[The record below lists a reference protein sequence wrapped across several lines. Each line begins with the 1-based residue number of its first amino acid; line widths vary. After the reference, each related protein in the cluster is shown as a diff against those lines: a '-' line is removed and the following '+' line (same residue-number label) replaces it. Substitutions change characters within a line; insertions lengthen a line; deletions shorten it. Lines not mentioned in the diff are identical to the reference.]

1 MKKTILLSLMAS
13 SLLAED
19 DGVFMSVGYQIGE
32 AAQMVKNTGEI
43 QKVSNAYENLNNLL
57 TRYNELKQTASST
70 NSSTAQAV
78 DNLKESASRLKTTPN
93 TANQAVSSALSSA
106 VAMWQVIASNLA
118 NNSLPTDKYNEINT
132 ISQSLQN
139 TLENKNTANNN
150 ITIEND
156 YEQLLTQASTIIS
169 TLQSQCPGIDGGNGK
184 PWGINAS
191 GNACNIFGSTFSA
204 INSMIN
210 SAKKA
215 AEQAR
220 RTAPE
225 GPNQQSAF
233 NSMINSAKKA
243 AEQARRTAPEGPNQ
257 QSAFTDADFTK
268 NLNQVSSVINDT
280 ISYLKGD
287 NLATIYNTLQKTPD
301 SKGFHSLVSRSSY
314 SYSLNETK
322 YSEFQ
327 TTTKEFGHNPFRSV
341 GLINSQSNNGAM
353 NGVGVQL
360 GYKQFFGKNKFFGIR
375 YYAFFDYNHAYIKS
389 NFFNSASNVFTYGAG
404 SDLLLNFIN
413 GGSDKNRKVSFG
425 IFGGIAL
432 AGTTWLNNQSANL
445 KITNSAY
452 SAKINNT
459 NFQFLFNTGL
469 RLQGIHHGVELGV
482 KIPTI
487 NTNYYSFMGAKLAF
501 RRLYSVYFNY
511 VLAY

>member
-1 MKKTILLSLMAS
+1 MKKTILLPLMAS
-13 SLLAED
+13 SLFAEN

-32 AAQMVKNTGEI
+32 AVQQVKNTGEI

-57 TRYNELKQTASST
+57 TRYNELKQTASNT
-70 NSSTAQAV
+70 NSSTAQAIN
-78 DNLKESASRLKTTPN
+78 NLKESASRLKTTPN

-106 VAMWQVIASNLA
+106 VGMWQVIASNLA
-118 NNSLPTDKYNEINT
+118 NNSLSTSEYDKINT
-132 ISQSLQN
+132 ISQLLQN
-139 TLENKNTANNN
+139 TLNKNNEL
-150 ITIEND
+150 TIEND
-156 YEQLLTQASTIIS
+156 YDQLLTQASTIIN

-191 GNACNIFGSTFSA
+191 GNACTIFGNTFSA
-204 INSMIN
+204 ITSMID
-210 SAKKA
+210 SAKEA
-215 AEQAR
+215 AKQAR
-220 RTAPE
+220 RDNPE
-225 GPNQQSAF
+225 GPNQ
-233 NSMINSAKKA
+233 
-243 AEQARRTAPEGPNQ
+243 P
-257 QSAFTDADFTK
+257 SAFTNADFTK

-314 SYSLNETK
+314 SYSINETQ
-322 YSEFQ
+322 YSQFQ

-341 GLINSQSNNGAM
+341 GLINSQINNGAM

-375 YYAFFDYNHAYIKS
+375 YYGFFDYNYAYIKS

-469 RLQGIHHGVELGV
+469 RLQGIHHGIELGV

-487 NTNYYSFMGAKLAF
+487 NTNYYSFMGAKLAY

>member
-1 MKKTILLSLMAS
+1 MVSSIMAS

-57 TRYNELKQTASST
+57 TRYNELKQTASNT
-70 NSSTAQAV
+70 DSSTAQAI
-78 DNLKESASRLKTTPN
+78 DNLKESANRLKTTPN

-118 NNSLPTDKYNEINT
+118 NGTLSASEYEKLKAT
-132 ISQSLQN
+132 SQLLQN
-139 TLENKNTANNN
+139 TLENKNNEL
-150 ITIEND
+150 TIGND
-156 YEQLLTQASTIIS
+156 YEHLLGQASTIIS

-191 GNACNIFGSTFSA
+191 GNACAIFGNTFNA
-204 INSMIN
+204 ITSMID
-210 SAKKA
+210 SAKEA
-215 AEQAR
+215 AAQSR
-220 RTAPE
+220 RTDPE
-225 GPNQQSAF
+225 NPNKQNTFTNTDF
-233 NSMINSAKKA
+233 N
-243 AEQARRTAPEGPNQ
+243 
-257 QSAFTDADFTK
+257 K
-268 NLNQVSSVINDT
+268 NLNQVSSVINNT
-280 ISYLKGD
+280 ISYLKGE
-287 NLATIYNTLQKTPD
+287 NLETIYNTLQKTPG

-314 SYSLNETK
+314 SYSLNETQ
-322 YSEFQ
+322 YSKFQ

-413 GGSDKNRKVSFG
+413 GGSDKNRKISFG

-432 AGTTWLNNQSANL
+432 AGTTWLNSQFVNL
-445 KITNSAY
+445 KTTTSIYN
-452 SAKINNT
+452 AKINNT

>member
-1 MKKTILLSLMAS
+1 MKKTILLSLMVS
-13 SLLAED
+13 PLLAEN

-32 AAQMVKNTGEI
+32 AVQQVKNTGEI

-70 NSSTAQAV
+70 DSSTAQAI

-93 TANQAVSSALSSA
+93 SAKEAVSSALSSA
-106 VAMWQVIASNLA
+106 VGMWQVIASNLA
-118 NNSLPTDKYNEINT
+118 NNSLSSSEYEKLKAT
-132 ISQSLQN
+132 SQLLQN
-139 TLENKNTANNN
+139 TLENKNNDL
-150 ITIEND
+150 TIEND
-156 YEQLLTQASTIIS
+156 YEQLLTQAKTIIN
-169 TLQSQCPGIDGGNGK
+169 TLQSQCPSVDGGNGK

-191 GNACNIFGSTFSA
+191 GNACNIFGNTFNA
-204 INSMIN
+204 INSMID

-215 AEQAR
+215 AAQFR
-220 RTAPE
+220 RTDPSQ
-225 GPNQQSAF
+225 GTNQP
-233 NSMINSAKKA
+233 
-243 AEQARRTAPEGPNQ
+243 R
-257 QSAFTDADFTK
+257 AFTDADFNK

-287 NLATIYNTLQKTPD
+287 NLATIYNAIQKTPG
-301 SKGFHSLVSRSSY
+301 SKGLHSLVSRSSY
-314 SYSLNETK
+314 SYSLNETQ
-322 YSEFQ
+322 YSQFQ

-341 GLINSQSNNGAM
+341 GLINSQINNGAM

-413 GGSDKNRKVSFG
+413 GGSDKNRKISFG

-432 AGTTWLNNQSANL
+432 AGTTWLNSQLVNL
-445 KITNSAY
+445 KTTTSIYN
-452 SAKINNT
+452 AKINNT

-487 NTNYYSFMGAKLAF
+487 NTNYYSFMGAKLAY

>member
-1 MKKTILLSLMAS
+1 MKKTILLSLMVS
-13 SLLAED
+13 SLLAEN

-32 AAQMVKNTGEI
+32 AVQQVKNTGEI

-57 TRYNELKQTASST
+57 TRYNELKQTASNT
-70 NSSTAQAV
+70 NSSTTQAIN
-78 DNLKESASRLKTTPN
+78 NLKESASRLKTTPN
-93 TANQAVSSALSSA
+93 SANQAVSQALSSA
-106 VAMWQVIASNLA
+106 VGMWQVVASNLA
-118 NNSLPTDKYNEINT
+118 NNSLSTSEYNKINA
-132 ISQSLQN
+132 ISQLLQN
-139 TLENKNTANNN
+139 TLENKNNDLK
-150 ITIEND
+150 IEND
-156 YEQLLTQASTIIS
+156 YDQLLTQASTIIT

-191 GNACNIFGSTFSA
+191 GNACTIFGNTFSA
-204 INSMIN
+204 ITSMID

-215 AEQAR
+215 AKQAR
-220 RTAPE
+220 RTSPE
-225 GPNQQSAF
+225 SQNQ
-233 NSMINSAKKA
+233 
-243 AEQARRTAPEGPNQ
+243 P
-257 QSAFTDADFTK
+257 SAFTNADFNK

-314 SYSLNETK
+314 SYSLNETQ
-322 YSEFQ
+322 YSQFQ

-375 YYAFFDYNHAYIKS
+375 YYGFFDYNHAYIKS

-487 NTNYYSFMGAKLAF
+487 NTNYYSFMGAKLAY
-501 RRLYSVYFNY
+501 RRLYSLYLNY

>member
-1 MKKTILLSLMAS
+1 MKKTILLSLMVS
-13 SLLAED
+13 SLLAEN

-32 AAQMVKNTGEI
+32 AVQQVKNTGEI

-57 TRYNELKQTASST
+57 TRYNELKQTASNT
-70 NSSTAQAV
+70 DSSTTQAI

-93 TANQAVSSALSSA
+93 TANQAVSQALSSA
-106 VAMWQVIASNLA
+106 VGMWQVIASNLA
-118 NNSLPTDKYNEINT
+118 NNSLSTSEYNKINA
-132 ISQSLQN
+132 ISQLLQN
-139 TLENKNTANNN
+139 TLENKNNNL
-150 ITIEND
+150 TIAND
-156 YEQLLTQASTIIS
+156 YDQLLGQASTIIT

-191 GNACNIFGSTFSA
+191 GNACAIFGNTFNA
-204 INSMIN
+204 ITSMID

-215 AEQAR
+215 AAEAR
-220 RTAPE
+220 RISPDNQNTPTA
-225 GPNQQSAF
+225 
-233 NSMINSAKKA
+233 IN
-243 AEQARRTAPEGPNQ
+243 
-257 QSAFTDADFTK
+257 ADFNK

-314 SYSLNETK
+314 SYSLNETQ
-322 YSEFQ
+322 YSQFQ

-341 GLINSQSNNGAM
+341 GLINSQINNGAM

-445 KITNSAY
+445 KITNSTY

-469 RLQGIHHGVELGV
+469 RLQGIHHGIELGV

-487 NTNYYSFMGAKLAF
+487 NTNYYSFMGAKLAY

>member
-13 SLLAED
+13 SLFAEN

-32 AAQMVKNTGEI
+32 AVQQVKNTGEI

-57 TRYNELKQTASST
+57 TRYNELKQTASNT
-70 NSSTAQAV
+70 NSSTAQAI

-93 TANQAVSSALSSA
+93 SANQAVSSALSSA
-106 VAMWQVIASNLA
+106 VGMWQVIASNLA
-118 NNSLPTDKYNEINT
+118 NNSLPTSEYNQINA
-132 ISQSLQN
+132 ISQLLQN
-139 TLENKNTANNN
+139 TLNKNNDL
-150 ITIEND
+150 TIGND
-156 YEQLLTQASTIIS
+156 YEHLLTQASTIIT

-191 GNACNIFGSTFSA
+191 GNACTIFGSTFNA
-204 INSMIN
+204 INSMID

-215 AEQAR
+215 AEQFR
-220 RTAPE
+220 RTDPSQ
-225 GPNQQSAF
+225 PQ
-233 NSMINSAKKA
+233 
-243 AEQARRTAPEGPNQ
+243 NQ
-257 QSAFTDADFTK
+257 QSAFTNADFNK

-314 SYSLNETK
+314 SYSLNETQ
-322 YSEFQ
+322 YSQFQ

-413 GGSDKNRKVSFG
+413 GGSDKNRKISFG

-432 AGTTWLNNQSANL
+432 AGTTWLNSQSANL

-487 NTNYYSFMGAKLAF
+487 NTNYYSFMGAKLAY

>member
-13 SLLAED
+13 SLLAEN
-19 DGVFMSVGYQIGE
+19 DGVFISVGYQIGE
-32 AAQMVKNTGEI
+32 AVQQVKNTGEI

-57 TRYNELKQTASST
+57 TRYNELKQTASNT
-70 NSSTAQAV
+70 DSSTTQAI

-93 TANQAVSSALSSA
+93 SANQAVSSALSSA
-106 VAMWQVIASNLA
+106 VGMWQVIASNLA
-118 NNSLPTDKYNEINT
+118 SGTLPTDKYNEINA
-132 ISQSLQN
+132 ISQLLQN
-139 TLENKNTANNN
+139 TLENKNNNL
-150 ITIEND
+150 TIGND
-156 YEQLLTQASTIIS
+156 YEHLLTQASTIIS

-191 GNACNIFGSTFSA
+191 GNACNIFGNTFNA
-204 INSMIN
+204 INSMID

-215 AEQAR
+215 AEQFR
-220 RTAPE
+220 RTDPSQ
-225 GPNQQSAF
+225 PQNQQS
-233 NSMINSAKKA
+233 
-243 AEQARRTAPEGPNQ
+243 T
-257 QSAFTDADFTK
+257 FTNADFNK

-287 NLATIYNTLQKTPD
+287 NLETIYNTLQKTPG

-314 SYSLNETK
+314 SYSLNETQ
-322 YSEFQ
+322 YSQFQ

-341 GLINSQSNNGAM
+341 GLINSQINNGAM

-432 AGTTWLNNQSANL
+432 AGTTWLNSQLVNL
-445 KITNSAY
+445 KTTNSIY
-452 SAKINNT
+452 NAKINNT

>member
-1 MKKTILLSLMAS
+1 MKKTILLSLMVS
-13 SLLAED
+13 SLLAEN

-32 AAQMVKNTGEI
+32 AVQQVKNTGEI

-57 TRYNELKQTASST
+57 TRYNELKQTASNT
-70 NSSTAQAV
+70 DSSTAQAIN
-78 DNLKESASRLKTTPN
+78 NLKESASRLKTTPN
-93 TANQAVSSALSSA
+93 SANQAVSSALSSA
-106 VAMWQVIASNLA
+106 VGMWQVIASNLA
-118 NNSLPTDKYNEINT
+118 SGTLPTSEYNQINA
-132 ISQSLQN
+132 ISQLLQN
-139 TLENKNTANNN
+139 TLEKNNDL
-150 ITIEND
+150 TIAND
-156 YEQLLTQASTIIS
+156 YDQLLTQASTIIN

-191 GNACNIFGSTFSA
+191 GNACAIFGNTFNA
-204 INSMIN
+204 INSMID

-220 RTAPE
+220 RTSPE
-225 GPNQQSAF
+225 SPNQQ
-233 NSMINSAKKA
+233 N
-243 AEQARRTAPEGPNQ
+243 
-257 QSAFTDADFTK
+257 AFTNADFNK

-287 NLATIYNTLQKTPD
+287 NLETIYNTLQKTPD

-314 SYSLNETK
+314 SYSLNETQ
-322 YSEFQ
+322 YSQFQ

-375 YYAFFDYNHAYIKS
+375 YYGFFDYNYAYIKS

-432 AGTTWLNNQSANL
+432 AGTTWLNSQLVNL
-445 KITNSAY
+445 KTTTSIYN
-452 SAKINNT
+452 AKINNT

-487 NTNYYSFMGAKLAF
+487 NTNYYSFMGAKLAY

>member
-1 MKKTILLSLMAS
+1 MKKTILLSLMVS

-57 TRYNELKQTASST
+57 TRYNELKQTASNT
-70 NSSTAQAV
+70 DSSTTQAI

-106 VAMWQVIASNLA
+106 VGMWQVIASNLA
-118 NNSLPTDKYNEINT
+118 NGTLPTNKYNEINA
-132 ISQSLQN
+132 ISQLLQN
-139 TLENKNTANNN
+139 TLENKNNEL
-150 ITIEND
+150 TINND
-156 YEQLLTQASTIIS
+156 YDQLLTQAGTIIS

-191 GNACNIFGSTFSA
+191 GNACNIFGNTFSA
-204 INSMIN
+204 ITSMID
-210 SAKKA
+210 SAKTA
-215 AEQAR
+215 AAQSR
-220 RTAPE
+220 RTD
-225 GPNQQSAF
+225 PNQQNAF
-233 NSMINSAKKA
+233 NDTNF
-243 AEQARRTAPEGPNQ
+243 N
-257 QSAFTDADFTK
+257 K

-287 NLATIYNTLQKTPD
+287 NLETIYNTIQKTPD
-301 SKGFHSLVSRSSY
+301 SKGFQSLVSRSSY
-314 SYSLNETK
+314 SYSLNETQ
-322 YSEFQ
+322 YSQFQ

-413 GGSDKNRKVSFG
+413 GGSNQNRKVSFG
-425 IFGGIAL
+425 LFGGIAL
-432 AGTTWLNNQSANL
+432 AGTTWLNSQFVNL
-445 KITNSAY
+445 KTTTSAY
-452 SAKINNT
+452 NAKINNT

-487 NTNYYSFMGAKLAF
+487 NTNYYSFMGAKLAY

>member
-1 MKKTILLSLMAS
+1 MKKTILLSLMVS

-57 TRYNELKQTASST
+57 TRYNELKQTASNT
-70 NSSTAQAV
+70 NSSTAQAI
-78 DNLKESASRLKTTPN
+78 DNLKESANRLKTTPN
-93 TANQAVSSALSSA
+93 SANQAVSSALSSA

-118 NNSLPTDKYNEINT
+118 NNSLPASEYEKLKAT
-132 ISQSLQN
+132 SQLLQN
-139 TLENKNTANNN
+139 TLENKNNEL
-150 ITIEND
+150 TIGND
-156 YEQLLTQASTIIS
+156 YDQLLTQASTIIN
-169 TLQSQCPGIDGGNGK
+169 TLQSQCPKIDGGNGK

-191 GNACNIFGSTFSA
+191 GNACNIFGNTFSA
-204 INSMIN
+204 ITSMIN
-210 SAKKA
+210 SAKKT
-215 AEQAR
+215 AEQSR
-220 RTAPE
+220 RTDPE
-225 GPNQQSAF
+225 KPNQ
-233 NSMINSAKKA
+233 
-243 AEQARRTAPEGPNQ
+243 PNT
-257 QSAFTDADFTK
+257 FTNADFNK
-268 NLNQVSSVINDT
+268 NLNQVSSVIEKT
-280 ISYLKGD
+280 ISYLKGE
-287 NLATIYNTLQKTPD
+287 NLETIYNTLQKTPG
-301 SKGFHSLVSRSSY
+301 SKGFQSLVSRSSY
-314 SYSLNETK
+314 SYSLNETQ
-322 YSEFQ
+322 YSQFQ

-413 GGSDKNRKVSFG
+413 GGSNQNRKVSFG

-432 AGTTWLNNQSANL
+432 AGTTWLNSQFMNL
-445 KITNSAY
+445 KTTTSIYN
-452 SAKINNT
+452 AKINNT

>member
-13 SLLAED
+13 SLLAEN

-32 AAQMVKNTGEI
+32 AVQQVKNTGEI

-57 TRYNELKQTASST
+57 TRYNELKQTASNT
-70 NSSTAQAV
+70 DSSTTQAIN
-78 DNLKESASRLKTTPN
+78 NLKESASRLKTTPN
-93 TANQAVSSALSSA
+93 SANQAVSSALSSA
-106 VAMWQVIASNLA
+106 VGMWQVIASNLA
-118 NNSLPTDKYNEINT
+118 NGTLPTDKYNQINA
-132 ISQSLQN
+132 ISQLLQN
-139 TLENKNTANNN
+139 TLENKNNNLK
-150 ITIEND
+150 IEND
-156 YEQLLTQASTIIS
+156 YDQLLTQARTIIT
-169 TLQSQCPGIDGGNGK
+169 TLQSQCLGIDGGNGK

-204 INSMIN
+204 INSMID

-215 AEQAR
+215 AAEAR
-220 RTAPE
+220 RTTPE
-225 GPNQQSAF
+225 GPNQ
-233 NSMINSAKKA
+233 
-243 AEQARRTAPEGPNQ
+243 P
-257 QSAFTDADFTK
+257 SAFTNADFNK

-301 SKGFHSLVSRSSY
+301 SKGFHS
-314 SYSLNETK
+314 
-322 YSEFQ
+322 
-327 TTTKEFGHNPFRSV
+327 V
-341 GLINSQSNNGAM
+341 GLINSQINNGAM

-413 GGSDKNRKVSFG
+413 GGSDKNRKISFG

-432 AGTTWLNNQSANL
+432 AGTTWLNSQSANL

>member
-1 MKKTILLSLMAS
+1 MKKTILLPLMAS
-13 SLLAED
+13 SLLAEN

-32 AAQMVKNTGEI
+32 AVQQVKNTGEI

-57 TRYNELKQTASST
+57 TRYNELKQTASNT
-70 NSSTAQAV
+70 NSSTAQAI
-78 DNLKESASRLKTTPN
+78 DNLKESASRLKTAPN
-93 TANQAVSSALSSA
+93 SANQAVSSALSSA
-106 VAMWQVIASNLA
+106 VGMWQVIASNLA
-118 NNSLPTDKYNEINT
+118 NNSLSTSEYDKINA
-132 ISQSLQN
+132 ISQLLQN
-139 TLENKNTANNN
+139 TLENKNNEL
-150 ITIEND
+150 TIGND
-156 YEQLLTQASTIIS
+156 YEHLLTQASTIIT

-191 GNACNIFGSTFSA
+191 GNACAIFGSTFSA
-204 INSMIN
+204 INSMID
-210 SAKKA
+210 SAKEA
-215 AEQAR
+215 AKQAR
-220 RTAPE
+220 RTSPE
-225 GPNQQSAF
+225 SQNQPSAF
-233 NSMINSAKKA
+233 AN
-243 AEQARRTAPEGPNQ
+243 
-257 QSAFTDADFTK
+257 ADFTK

-287 NLATIYNTLQKTPD
+287 NLATIYNTLQKTPG
-301 SKGFHSLVSRSSY
+301 SKGFQGLVSRSSY
-314 SYSLNETK
+314 SYSLNETQ
-322 YSEFQ
+322 YSQFQ

-413 GGSDKNRKVSFG
+413 GGSDKNRKISFG

-432 AGTTWLNNQSANL
+432 AGTTWLNSQLVNL
-445 KITNSAY
+445 KTTTSIYN
-452 SAKINNT
+452 AKINNT

-487 NTNYYSFMGAKLAF
+487 NTNYYSFMGAKLAY

>member
-1 MKKTILLSLMAS
+1 MKKTILLSLMVS

-32 AAQMVKNTGEI
+32 AVQQVKNTGEI

-57 TRYNELKQTASST
+57 TRYNELKQTASNT
-70 NSSTAQAV
+70 GSSTAQAIN
-78 DNLKESASRLKTTPN
+78 NLKESANRLKTVPN

-106 VAMWQVIASNLA
+106 VGMWQVIASNLA
-118 NNSLPTDKYNEINT
+118 NNSLPTSEYNKINA
-132 ISQSLQN
+132 ISQLLQN

-150 ITIEND
+150 TTIDND
-156 YEQLLTQASTIIS
+156 ASKLLDDAKTIIN
-169 TLQSQCPGIDGGNGK
+169 TLQSQCPSVDGGNGK

-191 GNACNIFGSTFSA
+191 GNACNIFGNTFSA
-204 INSMIN
+204 INSMID

-215 AEQAR
+215 AAESR
-220 RTAPE
+220 RTNDPSQ
-225 GPNQQSAF
+225 G
-233 NSMINSAKKA
+233 
-243 AEQARRTAPEGPNQ
+243 TTQ
-257 QSAFTDADFTK
+257 QSAFTDANFTK

-280 ISYLKGD
+280 ISYLKGE
-287 NLATIYNTLQKTPD
+287 NLATIYNTLQKTPG
-301 SKGFHSLVSRSSY
+301 SKGFQSLVSRSSY
-314 SYSLNETK
+314 SYSLNETQ

-413 GGSDKNRKVSFG
+413 GGSNQNRKISFG

-432 AGTTWLNNQSANL
+432 AGTTWLNSQFVNL
-445 KITNSAY
+445 KTTTSIYN
-452 SAKINNT
+452 AKINNT

>member
-13 SLLAED
+13 SLLAEN

-32 AAQMVKNTGEI
+32 AVQQVKNTGEI

-57 TRYNELKQTASST
+57 TRYNELKQTASNT
-70 NSSTAQAV
+70 NSSTTQAIN
-78 DNLKESASRLKTTPN
+78 NLKESANRLKTTPN
-93 TANQAVSSALSSA
+93 SANQAVSSALSSA
-106 VAMWQVIASNLA
+106 VGMWQVIASNLA
-118 NNSLPTDKYNEINT
+118 SGTLPTDKYNQINA
-132 ISQSLQN
+132 ISQVLQN
-139 TLENKNTANNN
+139 TLENKNNNL
-150 ITIEND
+150 TIEND
-156 YEQLLTQASTIIS
+156 YEHLLTQASTIIT

-191 GNACNIFGSTFSA
+191 GNACAIFGSTFSA
-204 INSMIN
+204 ITSMID

-220 RTAPE
+220 RTSPE
-225 GPNQQSAF
+225 SPNQQ
-233 NSMINSAKKA
+233 N
-243 AEQARRTAPEGPNQ
+243 
-257 QSAFTDADFTK
+257 AFTNADFNK

-287 NLATIYNTLQKTPD
+287 NLATIYNTLQKTPN
-301 SKGFHSLVSRSSY
+301 SKGFQSLVSRSSY
-314 SYSLNETK
+314 SYSLNETQ
-322 YSEFQ
+322 YSQFQ

-341 GLINSQSNNGAM
+341 GLINSQINNGAM

-413 GGSDKNRKVSFG
+413 GGSDKNRKISFG

-432 AGTTWLNNQSANL
+432 AGTTWLNSQLVNL
-445 KITNSAY
+445 KTTTSIYN
-452 SAKINNT
+452 AKINNT

>member
-1 MKKTILLSLMAS
+1 MKKTILLSLMVS
-13 SLLAED
+13 SLFAED
-19 DGVFMSVGYQIGE
+19 DGAYMSVGYQIGE

-57 TRYNELKQTASST
+57 TRYNELKQTASNT
-70 NSSTAQAV
+70 DSSTAQAI
-78 DNLKESASRLKTTPN
+78 DNLKESANRLKTTPN

-106 VAMWQVIASNLA
+106 VGMWQVIASNLA
-118 NNSLPTDKYNEINT
+118 SGTLPTDKYNQINA
-132 ISQSLQN
+132 ISQLLQN
-139 TLENKNTANNN
+139 TLENKNNNL
-150 ITIEND
+150 TIGND
-156 YEQLLTQASTIIS
+156 YDQLLTQASTIIS

-184 PWGINAS
+184 PWGINTS
-191 GNACNIFGSTFSA
+191 GNACAIFSNTFNA
-204 INSMIN
+204 INSMID

-215 AEQAR
+215 AAEAR
-220 RTAPE
+220 RTSPE
-225 GPNQQSAF
+225 SPNQQ
-233 NSMINSAKKA
+233 N
-243 AEQARRTAPEGPNQ
+243 
-257 QSAFTDADFTK
+257 AFTNADFNK

-287 NLATIYNTLQKTPD
+287 NLETIYNTIQKTPN
-301 SKGFHSLVSRSSY
+301 SKGFQSLVSRSSY
-314 SYSLNETK
+314 SYSLNETQ
-322 YSEFQ
+322 YSQFQ

-375 YYAFFDYNHAYIKS
+375 YYGFFDYNYAYIKS

-413 GGSDKNRKVSFG
+413 GGSDRNRKVSFG

-469 RLQGIHHGVELGV
+469 RLQGIHHGIELGV

-487 NTNYYSFMGAKLAF
+487 NTNYYSFMGAKLAY
-501 RRLYSVYFNY
+501 RRLYSLYLNY

>member
-1 MKKTILLSLMAS
+1 MKKTILPSLMVS
-13 SLLAED
+13 PLLAEN

-32 AAQMVKNTGEI
+32 AVQQVKNTGEI

-57 TRYNELKQTASST
+57 TRYNELKQTASSAD
-70 NSSTAQAV
+70 SSTAQAI

-93 TANQAVSSALSSA
+93 NANQAVSSALSSA
-106 VAMWQVIASNLA
+106 VGMWQVIASNLA
-118 NNSLPTDKYNEINT
+118 NNSLSSSEYEKLKA
-132 ISQSLQN
+132 ISQLLQN
-139 TLENKNTANNN
+139 TLENKNNNL
-150 ITIEND
+150 TIEND
-156 YEQLLTQASTIIS
+156 YEYLLTQASTIIN

-191 GNACNIFGSTFSA
+191 GNACNIFGNTFNA
-204 INSMIN
+204 ITSMIN

-215 AEQAR
+215 AEQSR
-220 RTAPE
+220 RTSPE
-225 GPNQQSAF
+225 NPNQQ
-233 NSMINSAKKA
+233 N
-243 AEQARRTAPEGPNQ
+243 
-257 QSAFTDADFTK
+257 AFTNADFNK

-287 NLATIYNTLQKTPD
+287 NLATIYNAIQKTPG

-322 YSEFQ
+322 YSQFQ

-341 GLINSQSNNGAM
+341 GLINSQSDNGAM

-389 NFFNSASNVFTYGAG
+389 DFFNSASNVFTYGAG

-413 GGSDKNRKVSFG
+413 GGSNQNRKVSFG

-432 AGTTWLNNQSANL
+432 AGTTWLNSQFVNL
-445 KITNSAY
+445 KTTTSIY

-487 NTNYYSFMGAKLAF
+487 NTNYYSFMGAKLAY

>member
-1 MKKTILLSLMAS
+1 MKKTILFSLMVS

-57 TRYNELKQTASST
+57 TRYNELKQTASNT
-70 NSSTAQAV
+70 DSSTAQAIG
-78 DNLKESASRLKTTPN
+78 NLKESANRLKTTPN

-118 NNSLPTDKYNEINT
+118 NGTLPTNEYEKINT

-150 ITIEND
+150 TTIEND
-156 YEQLLTQASTIIS
+156 YDQLLTQASTIIS

-191 GNACNIFGSTFSA
+191 GNACNIFGNTFNA
-204 INSMIN
+204 ITSMID

-215 AEQAR
+215 AEESR
-220 RTAPE
+220 RTNDPS
-225 GPNQQSAF
+225 QS
-233 NSMINSAKKA
+233 
-243 AEQARRTAPEGPNQ
+243 TNQ
-257 QSAFTDADFTK
+257 QSAFTDANFTK
-268 NLNQVSSVINDT
+268 NLNQVSSIINGT
-280 ISYLKGD
+280 ISYLKGE
-287 NLATIYNTLQKTPD
+287 NLATIYNTLQKTPG
-301 SKGFHSLVSRSSY
+301 SKGFQSLVSRSSY

-413 GGSDKNRKVSFG
+413 GGSDKNRKISFG

-432 AGTTWLNNQSANL
+432 AGTTWLNSQSANL

>member
-13 SLLAED
+13 SLLAEN

-57 TRYNELKQTASST
+57 TRYNELKQTASNT
-70 NSSTAQAV
+70 DSSTAQAI
-78 DNLKESASRLKTTPN
+78 DNLKESANRLKTTPN
-93 TANQAVSSALSSA
+93 SANQAVSSALSSA

-118 NNSLPTDKYNEINT
+118 NNSLSTSEYDKIKAT
-132 ISQSLQN
+132 SQLLQN
-139 TLENKNTANNN
+139 TLENKNNEL
-150 ITIEND
+150 TIGND
-156 YEQLLTQASTIIS
+156 YDHLLGQASTIIN
-169 TLQSQCPGIDGGNGK
+169 TLQSQCPSVDGGNGK

-191 GNACNIFGSTFSA
+191 GNACNIFGDTFSA
-204 INSMIN
+204 INSMID

-215 AEQAR
+215 AEQFR
-220 RTAPE
+220 RTDPS
-225 GPNQQSAF
+225 QSA
-233 NSMINSAKKA
+233 
-243 AEQARRTAPEGPNQ
+243 NQ
-257 QSAFTDADFTK
+257 NHQNASPVIDDNFTK

-280 ISYLKGD
+280 ISYLKGE
-287 NLATIYNTLQKTPD
+287 NLATIYNTLQKTPG
-301 SKGFHSLVSRSSY
+301 SKGFQSLVSRSSY
-314 SYSLNETK
+314 SYSLNETQ

-413 GGSDKNRKVSFG
+413 GGSNQNRKISFG

-432 AGTTWLNNQSANL
+432 AGTTWLNSQFVNL
-445 KITNSAY
+445 KTTTSIYN
-452 SAKINNT
+452 AKINNT

>member
-57 TRYNELKQTASST
+57 TRYNELKQTASNT
-70 NSSTAQAV
+70 DSSTAQAI

-118 NNSLPTDKYNEINT
+118 NGTLPTDKYNEINT

-150 ITIEND
+150 TTIEND
-156 YEQLLTQASTIIS
+156 YEQLLTQASTIIN
-169 TLQSQCPGIDGGNGK
+169 TLQSQCPRIDGGNGK

-191 GNACNIFGSTFSA
+191 GNACNIFGNTFNA
-204 INSMIN
+204 INSMID

-215 AEQAR
+215 AEEFR
-220 RTAPE
+220 RTDPSQGA
-225 GPNQQSAF
+225 NQQSAF
-233 NSMINSAKKA
+233 NN
-243 AEQARRTAPEGPNQ
+243 
-257 QSAFTDADFTK
+257 ADFNK

-280 ISYLKGD
+280 ISYLKGE
-287 NLATIYNTLQKTPD
+287 NLATIYNTLQKTPG
-301 SKGFHSLVSRSSY
+301 SKGLNLVSRSSY
-314 SYSLNETK
+314 SYSLNETQ

-375 YYAFFDYNHAYIKS
+375 YYAFFDYNYAYIKS

-413 GGSDKNRKVSFG
+413 GGSNQNRKVSFG

-432 AGTTWLNNQSANL
+432 AGTTWLNSQSVNL
-445 KITNSAY
+445 KTTTSIYN
-452 SAKINNT
+452 AKINNT

>member
-1 MKKTILLSLMAS
+1 MKKTILLPLMAS
-13 SLLAED
+13 SLLAEN

-32 AAQMVKNTGEI
+32 AVQQVKNTGEI

-57 TRYNELKQTASST
+57 TRYNELKQTASNT
-70 NSSTAQAV
+70 DSSTTQAI

-106 VAMWQVIASNLA
+106 VGMWQVIASNLA
-118 NNSLPTDKYNEINT
+118 SGTLPTDKYNEINA
-132 ISQSLQN
+132 ISQLLQN
-139 TLENKNTANNN
+139 TLENKNNDLK
-150 ITIEND
+150 IEND
-156 YEQLLTQASTIIS
+156 YEHLLTQASTIIN

-191 GNACNIFGSTFSA
+191 GNACAIFGSTFNA

-210 SAKKA
+210 SAKEA
-215 AEQAR
+215 AAKAR
-220 RTAPE
+220 RDNPE
-225 GPNQQSAF
+225 GPNQ
-233 NSMINSAKKA
+233 
-243 AEQARRTAPEGPNQ
+243 P
-257 QSAFTDADFTK
+257 SAFTNADFTK

-314 SYSLNETK
+314 SYSLNETQ
-322 YSEFQ
+322 YSQFQ

-341 GLINSQSNNGAM
+341 GLINSQINNGAM

-432 AGTTWLNNQSANL
+432 AGTTWLNSQLVNL
-445 KITNSAY
+445 KTTTSIY

-469 RLQGIHHGVELGV
+469 RLQGIHHGIELGV

-487 NTNYYSFMGAKLAF
+487 NTNYYSFMGAKLAY

>member
-13 SLLAED
+13 SLFAED
-19 DGVFMSVGYQIGE
+19 DGAYMSVGYQIGE

-57 TRYNELKQTASST
+57 TRYNELKQTAT
-70 NSSTAQAV
+70 NTDSSTAQAI
-78 DNLKESASRLKTTPN
+78 DNLKETASRLKTTPN

-106 VAMWQVIASNLA
+106 VGMWQVIASNLA
-118 NNSLPTDKYNEINT
+118 NNSLSTSEYEKLKAT
-132 ISQSLQN
+132 SQLLQN
-139 TLENKNTANNN
+139 TLENKNNNL
-150 ITIEND
+150 TIGND

-169 TLQSQCPGIDGGNGK
+169 TLQSQCPSVDGGNGT

-191 GNACNIFGSTFSA
+191 GNACAIFGNTFNA
-204 INSMIN
+204 INSMIG
-210 SAKKA
+210 SAKKVA
-215 AEQAR
+215 AEAR

-225 GPNQQSAF
+225 GPNQQ
-233 NSMINSAKKA
+233 N
-243 AEQARRTAPEGPNQ
+243 
-257 QSAFTDADFTK
+257 AFTNADFNK
-268 NLNQVSSVINDT
+268 NLNQVSSVIEKT

-287 NLATIYNTLQKTPD
+287 NLETIYNTIQKTPN
-301 SKGFHSLVSRSSY
+301 SKGFQSLVSRSSY
-314 SYSLNETK
+314 SYSLNETQ
-322 YSEFQ
+322 YSQFQ

-375 YYAFFDYNHAYIKS
+375 YYGFFDYNYAYIKS

-413 GGSDKNRKVSFG
+413 GGSDRNRKVSFG

-469 RLQGIHHGVELGV
+469 RLQGIHHGIELGV

-487 NTNYYSFMGAKLAF
+487 NTNYYSFMGAKLAY
-501 RRLYSVYFNY
+501 RRLYSLYLNY

>member
-13 SLLAED
+13 SLFAED
-19 DGVFMSVGYQIGE
+19 DGAYMSVGYQIGE

-57 TRYNELKQTASST
+57 TRYNELKQTASNT
-70 NSSTAQAV
+70 DSSTTQAI
-78 DNLKESASRLKTTPN
+78 DNLKETASRLKTTPN

-106 VAMWQVIASNLA
+106 VGMWQVIASNLA
-118 NNSLPTDKYNEINT
+118 SGTLPTDKYNEIKAT
-132 ISQSLQN
+132 SQLLQN
-139 TLENKNTANNN
+139 TLENKNNDLK
-150 ITIEND
+150 IEND
-156 YEQLLTQASTIIS
+156 YDHLLTQASTIIN
-169 TLQSQCPGIDGGNGK
+169 TLQSQCPGVDGGNGT

-191 GNACNIFGSTFSA
+191 GNACAIFGNTFNA
-204 INSMIN
+204 INSMID

-215 AEQAR
+215 AEQFR
-220 RTAPE
+220 RTDPSQ
-225 GPNQQSAF
+225 PQNQQSAF
-233 NSMINSAKKA
+233 NN
-243 AEQARRTAPEGPNQ
+243 
-257 QSAFTDADFTK
+257 ADFNK

-287 NLATIYNTLQKTPD
+287 NLETIYNAIQKTPN
-301 SKGFHSLVSRSSY
+301 SKGFQSLVSRSSY
-314 SYSLNETK
+314 SYSLNETQ
-322 YSEFQ
+322 YSQFQ

-375 YYAFFDYNHAYIKS
+375 YYGFFDYNYAYIKS

-413 GGSDKNRKVSFG
+413 GGSDRNRKVSFG

-445 KITNSAY
+445 KITNSTY

-469 RLQGIHHGVELGV
+469 RLQGIHHGIELGV

-487 NTNYYSFMGAKLAF
+487 NTNYYSFMGAKLAY
-501 RRLYSVYFNY
+501 RRLYSLYLNY

>member
-13 SLLAED
+13 SLFAED
-19 DGVFMSVGYQIGE
+19 DGAYMSVGYQIGE

-57 TRYNELKQTASST
+57 TRYNELKQTASNT
-70 NSSTAQAV
+70 DSSTTQAI

-106 VAMWQVIASNLA
+106 VGMWQVIASNLA
-118 NNSLPTDKYNEINT
+118 NNSLSTSEYNKINA
-132 ISQSLQN
+132 ISQLLQN
-139 TLENKNTANNN
+139 TLENKNNDLK
-150 ITIEND
+150 IEND
-156 YEQLLTQASTIIS
+156 YDQLLTQASTIIS
-169 TLQSQCPGIDGGNGK
+169 TLQSQCPGIDGGNGT

-191 GNACNIFGSTFSA
+191 GNACAIFGNTFNA
-204 INSMIN
+204 INSMID

-215 AEQAR
+215 AAEAR

-225 GPNQQSAF
+225 GPNQQ
-233 NSMINSAKKA
+233 N
-243 AEQARRTAPEGPNQ
+243 
-257 QSAFTDADFTK
+257 AFTNADFNK

-287 NLATIYNTLQKTPD
+287 NLETIYNTLQKTPN
-301 SKGFHSLVSRSSY
+301 SKGFQSLVSRSSY
-314 SYSLNETK
+314 SYSLNETQ
-322 YSEFQ
+322 YSQFQ

-375 YYAFFDYNHAYIKS
+375 YYGFFDYNYAYIKS

-413 GGSDKNRKVSFG
+413 GGSDRNRKVSFG

-469 RLQGIHHGVELGV
+469 RLQGIHHGIELGV

-487 NTNYYSFMGAKLAF
+487 NTNYYSFMGAKLAY
-501 RRLYSVYFNY
+501 RRLYSLYLNY

>member
-32 AAQMVKNTGEI
+32 AVQQVKNTGEI

-57 TRYNELKQTASST
+57 TRYNELKQTASNT
-70 NSSTAQAV
+70 DSSTAQAI

-93 TANQAVSSALSSA
+93 SANQAVSSALSSA

-118 NNSLPTDKYNEINT
+118 NGTLPASEYEKINA
-132 ISQSLQN
+132 ISQLLQN
-139 TLENKNTANNN
+139 TLEKNNDL
-150 ITIEND
+150 TIGND
-156 YEQLLTQASTIIS
+156 YEHLLGQASTIIS

-191 GNACNIFGSTFSA
+191 GNACTIFGNTFST
-204 INSMIN
+204 INNMIN
-210 SAKKA
+210 SAKEA
-215 AEQAR
+215 AKQSR
-220 RTAPE
+220 ITSPE
-225 GPNQQSAF
+225 SLNQPN
-233 NSMINSAKKA
+233 
-243 AEQARRTAPEGPNQ
+243 T
-257 QSAFTDADFTK
+257 FTNADFNK
-268 NLNQVSSVINDT
+268 NLNQVSSVIEKT
-280 ISYLKGD
+280 ISYLKGE
-287 NLATIYNTLQKTPD
+287 NLATIYNTLQKTPG
-301 SKGFHSLVSRSSY
+301 SKGFQSLVSRSSY
-314 SYSLNETK
+314 SYSLNETQ
-322 YSEFQ
+322 YSQFQ

-413 GGSDKNRKVSFG
+413 GGSDKNRKISFG

-445 KITNSAY
+445 KTTTSIYN
-452 SAKINNT
+452 AKINNT

>member
-1 MKKTILLSLMAS
+1 MKKTILLSLMVS
-13 SLLAED
+13 SLLAEN

-32 AAQMVKNTGEI
+32 AVQQVKNTGEI

-70 NSSTAQAV
+70 AQAI

-118 NNSLPTDKYNEINT
+118 NGTLPANEYEKLKAT
-132 ISQSLQN
+132 SQLLQN
-139 TLENKNTANNN
+139 ILENKNTANNN
-150 ITIEND
+150 TTIEND
-156 YEQLLTQASTIIS
+156 YDQLLTQASTIIN

-191 GNACNIFGSTFSA
+191 GNACNIFGGTFNA
-204 INSMIN
+204 INSMID

-215 AEQAR
+215 AEQFR
-220 RTAPE
+220 RTN
-225 GPNQQSAF
+225 PNQ
-233 NSMINSAKKA
+233 
-243 AEQARRTAPEGPNQ
+243 PN
-257 QSAFTDADFTK
+257 AFTNADFNK

-287 NLATIYNTLQKTPD
+287 NLENIYNTIQKTPG
-301 SKGFHSLVSRSSY
+301 SKGFQGLVSRSSY
-314 SYSLNETK
+314 SYSLNETQ

-341 GLINSQSNNGAM
+341 GLINSQSDNGAM

-360 GYKQFFGKNKFFGIR
+360 GYKQFFGQNKFFGIR

-432 AGTTWLNNQSANL
+432 AGTTWLNSQLVNL
-445 KITNSAY
+445 KTTTSIYN
-452 SAKINNT
+452 AKINNT

>member
-1 MKKTILLSLMAS
+1 MKKTILLSLMVS

-19 DGVFMSVGYQIGE
+19 DGAFMSVGYQIGE
-32 AAQMVKNTGEI
+32 AVQMVKNTGEI

-57 TRYNELKQTASST
+57 TRYNELKQTASNT
-70 NSSTAQAV
+70 DSSTAQAI
-78 DNLKESASRLKTTPN
+78 DNLEKSANRLKTTPN

-106 VAMWQVIASNLA
+106 VGMWQVIASNLA
-118 NNSLPTDKYNEINT
+118 SGTLSTSEYDKINA
-132 ISQSLQN
+132 ISQLLQN

-150 ITIEND
+150 TTIDND
-156 YEQLLTQASTIIS
+156 ASKLLDDAKTIIS

-191 GNACNIFGSTFSA
+191 GNACAIFGNTFNT
-204 INSMIN
+204 INSMID

-215 AEQAR
+215 AEQFR
-220 RTAPE
+220 RTDPSQ
-225 GPNQQSAF
+225 PQNQQSASPVIDT
-233 NSMINSAKKA
+233 N
-243 AEQARRTAPEGPNQ
+243 
-257 QSAFTDADFTK
+257 FTN

-287 NLATIYNTLQKTPD
+287 NLETIYNAIQKTPN
-301 SKGFHSLVSRSSY
+301 SKGFQSLVSRSSY
-314 SYSLNETK
+314 SYSLNETQ
-322 YSEFQ
+322 YSQFQ

-375 YYAFFDYNHAYIKS
+375 YYGFFDYNYAYIKS

-413 GGSDKNRKVSFG
+413 GGSDRNRKVSFG

-469 RLQGIHHGVELGV
+469 RLQGIHHGIELGV

-487 NTNYYSFMGAKLAF
+487 NTNYYSFMGAKLAY
-501 RRLYSVYFNY
+501 RRLYSLYLNY

>member
-1 MKKTILLSLMAS
+1 MKKTILLSLMIS
-13 SLLAED
+13 SLFAED
-19 DGVFMSVGYQIGE
+19 DGAYMSVGYQIGE

-70 NSSTAQAV
+70 DSSTAQAI

-106 VAMWQVIASNLA
+106 VGMWQVIASNLA
-118 NNSLPTDKYNEINT
+118 NNSLSTSEYNKINA
-132 ISQSLQN
+132 ISQLLQN
-139 TLENKNTANNN
+139 TLENKNNEL
-150 ITIEND
+150 TIGND
-156 YEQLLTQASTIIS
+156 YEHLLTQASTIIN

-191 GNACNIFGSTFSA
+191 GNACAIFGNTFNA
-204 INSMIN
+204 INSMID

-215 AEQAR
+215 AEQFR
-220 RTAPE
+220 RTDPSQ
-225 GPNQQSAF
+225 PQNQQNAF
-233 NSMINSAKKA
+233 NN
-243 AEQARRTAPEGPNQ
+243 
-257 QSAFTDADFTK
+257 ADFNK

-287 NLATIYNTLQKTPD
+287 NLETIYNTLQKTPN
-301 SKGFHSLVSRSSY
+301 SKGFQSLVSRSSY
-314 SYSLNETK
+314 SYSLNETQ
-322 YSEFQ
+322 YSQFQ

-375 YYAFFDYNHAYIKS
+375 YYGFFDYNYAYIKS

-413 GGSDKNRKVSFG
+413 GGSDRNRKVSFG

-469 RLQGIHHGVELGV
+469 RLQGIHHGIELGV

-487 NTNYYSFMGAKLAF
+487 NTNYYSFMGAKLAY
-501 RRLYSVYFNY
+501 RRLYSLYLNY

>member
-13 SLLAED
+13 SLLAEN

-57 TRYNELKQTASST
+57 TRYNELKQTASNT
-70 NSSTAQAV
+70 DSSTAQAI
-78 DNLKESASRLKTTPN
+78 DNLKESANRLKTTPN
-93 TANQAVSSALSSA
+93 SANQAVSSALSSA

-118 NNSLPTDKYNEINT
+118 NNSLSTSEYDKINA

-139 TLENKNTANNN
+139 TLENKNNEL
-150 ITIEND
+150 TIEND
-156 YEQLLTQASTIIS
+156 YDQLLEQAKTIIS
-169 TLQSQCPGIDGGNGK
+169 TLQSQCPSVDGGNGK

-191 GNACNIFGSTFSA
+191 GNACNIFDNTFNA

-215 AEQAR
+215 AEQSR
-220 RTAPE
+220 RTDPKN
-225 GPNQQSAF
+225 PNQ
-233 NSMINSAKKA
+233 
-243 AEQARRTAPEGPNQ
+243 PNT
-257 QSAFTDADFTK
+257 FTNADFNK

-287 NLATIYNTLQKTPD
+287 NLETIYNTLQKTPD
-301 SKGFHSLVSRSSY
+301 SKGFQSLVSRSSY
-314 SYSLNETK
+314 SYSLNETQ
-322 YSEFQ
+322 YSQFQ

-360 GYKQFFGKNKFFGIR
+360 GYKQFFGQNKFFGIR

-413 GGSDKNRKVSFG
+413 GGSNQNRKISFG

-432 AGTTWLNNQSANL
+432 AGTTWLNSQFVNL
-445 KITNSAY
+445 KTTTSIYN
-452 SAKINNT
+452 AKINNT

-487 NTNYYSFMGAKLAF
+487 NTNYYSFMGAKLAY

>member
-1 MKKTILLSLMAS
+1 MKKTILLSLMVS

-57 TRYNELKQTASST
+57 TRYNELKQTASNT
-70 NSSTAQAV
+70 NSSTTQAI
-78 DNLKESASRLKTTPN
+78 DNLEKSASRLKTTPN

-106 VAMWQVIASNLA
+106 VGMWQVIASNLA
-118 NNSLPTDKYNEINT
+118 SGTLPTSEYDKINA
-132 ISQSLQN
+132 ISQLLQN
-139 TLENKNTANNN
+139 TLENKNNNL
-150 ITIEND
+150 TIDND
-156 YEQLLTQASTIIS
+156 ASKLLDDAKTIIN

-191 GNACNIFGSTFSA
+191 GNACNIFGNTFNA
-204 INSMIN
+204 INSMID

-215 AEQAR
+215 AAQSR
-220 RTAPE
+220 RTDPSQ
-225 GPNQQSAF
+225 GTNQQ
-233 NSMINSAKKA
+233 N
-243 AEQARRTAPEGPNQ
+243 
-257 QSAFTDADFTK
+257 AFTNADFTK

-287 NLATIYNTLQKTPD
+287 NLETIYNTLQKTPN
-301 SKGFHSLVSRSSY
+301 SKGFQSLVSRSSY

-327 TTTKEFGHNPFRSV
+327 TTTKEFGNNPFRSV

-389 NFFNSASNVFTYGAG
+389 NLFNSASNVFTYGAG

-413 GGSDKNRKVSFG
+413 GGSNQNRKISFG

-432 AGTTWLNNQSANL
+432 AGTTWLNSQFVNL
-445 KITNSAY
+445 KTTTSIY

-487 NTNYYSFMGAKLAF
+487 NTNYYSFMGAKLAY
-501 RRLYSVYFNY
+501 RRLYSLYLNY

>member
-1 MKKTILLSLMAS
+1 MKKTILLSLVAS
-13 SLLAED
+13 SLFAEN

-43 QKVSNAYENLNNLL
+43 QKLSDTYENLDNLL
-57 TRYNELKQTASST
+57 TRYNELKQTATNTDSST
-70 NSSTAQAV
+70 TQAIN
-78 DNLKESASRLKTTPN
+78 NLKQSADRLKTTPN

-106 VAMWQVIASNLA
+106 VGMWQVIASNLA
-118 NNSLPTDKYNEINT
+118 NGTLSTSEYNKINA
-132 ISQSLQN
+132 ISQLLQN
-139 TLENKNTANNN
+139 TLENKNNNL
-150 ITIEND
+150 TIAND
-156 YEQLLTQASTIIS
+156 YEHLLTQASTIIS
-169 TLQSQCPGIDGGNGK
+169 TLQSQCPGIDGGNGT

-191 GNACNIFGSTFSA
+191 GNACNIFNNTFNA
-204 INSMIN
+204 ITSMID
-210 SAKKA
+210 SAKKT
-215 AEQAR
+215 AEQSR
-220 RTAPE
+220 RTGPE
-225 GPNQQSAF
+225 NPNTPTA
-233 NSMINSAKKA
+233 IN
-243 AEQARRTAPEGPNQ
+243 P
-257 QSAFTDADFTK
+257 DFTK

-287 NLATIYNTLQKTPD
+287 NLETIYNTIQKSPN
-301 SKGFHSLVSRSSY
+301 SKGFQSLVSRSSY
-314 SYSLNETK
+314 SYSLNETQ
-322 YSEFQ
+322 YSQFQ

-341 GLINSQSNNGAM
+341 GLINSQTNNGAM

-413 GGSDKNRKVSFG
+413 GGSDQNRKISFG

-432 AGTTWLNNQSANL
+432 AGTTWLNSQFVNL
-445 KITNSAY
+445 KTTTNIY

-469 RLQGIHHGVELGV
+469 RLQGIHHGIELGV

-487 NTNYYSFMGAKLAF
+487 NTNYYSFLGAKLAY
-501 RRLYSVYFNY
+501 RRLYSVYLNY

>member
-13 SLLAED
+13 SLLAEN

-32 AAQMVKNTGEI
+32 AVQQVKNTGEI

-57 TRYNELKQTASST
+57 TRYNELKQTASNT
-70 NSSTAQAV
+70 NSSTTQAI

-93 TANQAVSSALSSA
+93 SANQAVSSALSSA
-106 VAMWQVIASNLA
+106 VGMWQVIASNLA
-118 NNSLPTDKYNEINT
+118 SGTLPTDKYNQINA
-132 ISQSLQN
+132 ISQLLQN
-139 TLENKNTANNN
+139 TLENKNDDLK
-150 ITIEND
+150 IEND
-156 YEQLLTQASTIIS
+156 YDQLLTQASTIIS

-191 GNACNIFGSTFSA
+191 GNACNIFGSTFNA
-204 INSMIN
+204 ITSMID
-210 SAKKA
+210 SAKEA
-215 AEQAR
+215 AKQAR
-220 RTAPE
+220 RTDPE
-225 GPNQQSAF
+225 NPNQQNAF
-233 NSMINSAKKA
+233 NN
-243 AEQARRTAPEGPNQ
+243 
-257 QSAFTDADFTK
+257 ADFNK
-268 NLNQVSSVINDT
+268 NLNQVSSVIDDT

-287 NLATIYNTLQKTPD
+287 NLETIYNTLQKTPN
-301 SKGFHSLVSRSSY
+301 SKGFQSLVSRSSY
-314 SYSLNETK
+314 SYSLNETQ
-322 YSEFQ
+322 YSQFQ

-432 AGTTWLNNQSANL
+432 AGTTWLNSQLVNL
-445 KITNSAY
+445 KTTTSIYN
-452 SAKINNT
+452 AKINNT

-469 RLQGIHHGVELGV
+469 RLQGIHHGIELGV

-487 NTNYYSFMGAKLAF
+487 NTNYYSFMGAKLAY

>member
-1 MKKTILLSLMAS
+1 MKKTILLSLMVS

-57 TRYNELKQTASST
+57 TRYNELKQTASNT
-70 NSSTAQAV
+70 DSSTAQAI

-93 TANQAVSSALSSA
+93 SANQAVSSALSSA

-118 NNSLPTDKYNEINT
+118 NGTLSASEYNKINA
-132 ISQSLQN
+132 ISQLLQN

-150 ITIEND
+150 TTIDND
-156 YEQLLTQASTIIS
+156 ASKLLDDAKTIIS

-191 GNACNIFGSTFSA
+191 GNACNIFGNTFNA
-204 INSMIN
+204 INSMID

-215 AEQAR
+215 AEQFR
-220 RTAPE
+220 RTDPSQ
-225 GPNQQSAF
+225 GTNQNHQNASPVIDD
-233 NSMINSAKKA
+233 N
-243 AEQARRTAPEGPNQ
+243 
-257 QSAFTDADFTK
+257 FTK

-280 ISYLKGD
+280 ISYLKGE
-287 NLATIYNTLQKTPD
+287 NLETIYNTLQKTPG
-301 SKGFHSLVSRSSY
+301 SKGFQSLVSRSSY
-314 SYSLNETK
+314 SYSLNETQ
-322 YSEFQ
+322 YSQFQ
-327 TTTKEFGHNPFRSV
+327 TTTKEFGNNPFRSV

-413 GGSDKNRKVSFG
+413 GGSNQNRKISFG

-432 AGTTWLNNQSANL
+432 AGTTWLNSQSVNL
-445 KITNSAY
+445 KTTTSIY

>member
-57 TRYNELKQTASST
+57 TRYNELKQTASNT
-70 NSSTAQAV
+70 DSSTAQAI

-93 TANQAVSSALSSA
+93 SANQAVSSALSSA

-139 TLENKNTANNN
+139 TLENKNNDL
-150 ITIEND
+150 TIGND
-156 YEQLLTQASTIIS
+156 YEHLLTQASTIIS
-169 TLQSQCPGIDGGNGK
+169 TLQSQCPSVDGGNGK

-191 GNACNIFGSTFSA
+191 GNACNIFGNTFNA
-204 INSMIN
+204 ITSMID

-215 AEQAR
+215 AEQSR
-220 RTAPE
+220 RTDPE
-225 GPNQQSAF
+225 SPNQ
-233 NSMINSAKKA
+233 
-243 AEQARRTAPEGPNQ
+243 PN
-257 QSAFTDADFTK
+257 AFTNADFNK

-301 SKGFHSLVSRSSY
+301 SKGFQSLVSRSSY
-314 SYSLNETK
+314 SYSLNETQ

-413 GGSDKNRKVSFG
+413 GGSNQNRKISFG

-432 AGTTWLNNQSANL
+432 AGTTWLNSQFVNL
-445 KITNSAY
+445 KTTTSIYN
-452 SAKINNT
+452 AKINNT

-487 NTNYYSFMGAKLAF
+487 NTNYYSFMGAKLAY

>member
-13 SLLAED
+13 SLFAED
-19 DGVFMSVGYQIGE
+19 DGAYMSVGYQIGE

-57 TRYNELKQTASST
+57 TRYNELKQTASNT
-70 NSSTAQAV
+70 DSSTAQAI
-78 DNLKESASRLKTTPN
+78 DNLEKSASRLKTTPN

-106 VAMWQVIASNLA
+106 VGMWQVIASNLA
-118 NNSLPTDKYNEINT
+118 NNSLSTSEYDKINA
-132 ISQSLQN
+132 ISQLLQN
-139 TLENKNTANNN
+139 TLENKNNNL
-150 ITIEND
+150 TIGND
-156 YEQLLTQASTIIS
+156 YEHLLTQADTIIT
-169 TLQSQCPGIDGGNGK
+169 TLQSQCPSVDGGNGK

-191 GNACNIFGSTFSA
+191 GNACAIFGNTFNA
-204 INSMIN
+204 ITSMID

-215 AEQAR
+215 AKEAR
-220 RTAPE
+220 RTSPE
-225 GPNQQSAF
+225 NPNQQ
-233 NSMINSAKKA
+233 N
-243 AEQARRTAPEGPNQ
+243 
-257 QSAFTDADFTK
+257 AFTNADFNK
-268 NLNQVSSVINDT
+268 NLNQVSSVINNT

-287 NLATIYNTLQKTPD
+287 NLETIYNAIQKTPN
-301 SKGFHSLVSRSSY
+301 SKGFQSLVSRSSY
-314 SYSLNETK
+314 SYSLNETQ
-322 YSEFQ
+322 YSQFQ

-375 YYAFFDYNHAYIKS
+375 YYGFFDYNYAYIKS

-413 GGSDKNRKVSFG
+413 GGSDRNRKVSFG

-469 RLQGIHHGVELGV
+469 RLQGIHHGIELGV

-487 NTNYYSFMGAKLAF
+487 NTNYYSFMGAKLAY
-501 RRLYSVYFNY
+501 RRLYSLYLNY

>member
-32 AAQMVKNTGEI
+32 AVQQVKNTGEI

-57 TRYNELKQTASST
+57 TRYNELKQTASNT
-70 NSSTAQAV
+70 NSSTAQAIN
-78 DNLKESASRLKTTPN
+78 NLKESANRLKTTPN
-93 TANQAVSSALSSA
+93 SANQAVSSALSSA

-118 NNSLPTDKYNEINT
+118 NGTLPTSEYNKLNT

-150 ITIEND
+150 TTIDND
-156 YEQLLTQASTIIS
+156 ASKLLDDAKTIIN

-191 GNACNIFGSTFSA
+191 GNACNIFGNTFNA

-210 SAKKA
+210 SAKEA
-215 AEQAR
+215 AAQSR
-220 RTAPE
+220 RTDPE
-225 GPNQQSAF
+225 NPNKQNTFTNTDF
-233 NSMINSAKKA
+233 N
-243 AEQARRTAPEGPNQ
+243 
-257 QSAFTDADFTK
+257 K

-280 ISYLKGD
+280 ISYLKGE
-287 NLATIYNTLQKTPD
+287 NLATIYNTLQKTPN
-301 SKGFHSLVSRSSY
+301 SKGFQSLVSRSSY
-314 SYSLNETK
+314 SYSLNETQ

-327 TTTKEFGHNPFRSV
+327 TTTKEFGNNPFRSV

-413 GGSDKNRKVSFG
+413 GGSNQNRKISFG

-432 AGTTWLNNQSANL
+432 AGTTWLNSQSVNL
-445 KITNSAY
+445 KTTTSIYN
-452 SAKINNT
+452 AKINNT

>member
-1 MKKTILLSLMAS
+1 MKKTILLPLMAS
-13 SLLAED
+13 SLLAEN

-32 AAQMVKNTGEI
+32 AVQQVKNTGEI

-57 TRYNELKQTASST
+57 TRYNELKQTASNT
-70 NSSTAQAV
+70 NSSTTQAI
-78 DNLKESASRLKTTPN
+78 DNLKESANRLKTTPN
-93 TANQAVSSALSSA
+93 SANQAVSSALSSA
-106 VAMWQVIASNLA
+106 VGMWQVIASNLA
-118 NNSLPTDKYNEINT
+118 NNSLSTSEYNKINA
-132 ISQSLQN
+132 ISQLLQN
-139 TLENKNTANNN
+139 TLENKNNL
-150 ITIEND
+150 TIEND
-156 YEQLLTQASTIIS
+156 YDQLLTQANTIIT
-169 TLQSQCPGIDGGNGK
+169 TLQSQCPSVDGGNGK

-191 GNACNIFGSTFSA
+191 GNACAIFGSTFNA
-204 INSMIN
+204 ITSMID

-215 AEQAR
+215 AADAR
-220 RTAPE
+220 RD
-225 GPNQQSAF
+225 
-233 NSMINSAKKA
+233 
-243 AEQARRTAPEGPNQ
+243 APEGPNQ
-257 QSAFTDADFTK
+257 QSAFTNADFNK

-287 NLATIYNTLQKTPD
+287 NLETIYNTLQKTPD

-314 SYSLNETK
+314 SYSLNETQ
-322 YSEFQ
+322 YSQFQ

-375 YYAFFDYNHAYIKS
+375 YYGFFDYNYAYIKS

-487 NTNYYSFMGAKLAF
+487 NTNYYSFMGAKLAY
-501 RRLYSVYFNY
+501 RRLYSLYLNY

>member
-1 MKKTILLSLMAS
+1 MKKTILLSLMVS

-57 TRYNELKQTASST
+57 TRYNELKQTASNT
-70 NSSTAQAV
+70 NSSTTQAI
-78 DNLKESASRLKTTPN
+78 DNLKESANRLKTTPN

-106 VAMWQVIASNLA
+106 VAMWQVIASNLV
-118 NNSLPTDKYNEINT
+118 NNSLPTNEYNKINT

-139 TLENKNTANNN
+139 TLENKNNDL
-150 ITIEND
+150 TIGND
-156 YEQLLTQASTIIS
+156 YEQLLTQASTIIN

-191 GNACNIFGSTFSA
+191 GNACNIFGNTFNA
-204 INSMIN
+204 ITSMIN
-210 SAKKA
+210 SAKEA
-215 AEQAR
+215 AAQSR
-220 RTAPE
+220 RTDPE
-225 GPNQQSAF
+225 NPNKQNTFTNTDF
-233 NSMINSAKKA
+233 N
-243 AEQARRTAPEGPNQ
+243 
-257 QSAFTDADFTK
+257 K

-280 ISYLKGD
+280 ISYLKGE
-287 NLATIYNTLQKTPD
+287 NLATIYNTLQKTPG
-301 SKGFHSLVSRSSY
+301 SKGFQSLVSRSSY
-314 SYSLNETK
+314 SYSLNETQ

-413 GGSDKNRKVSFG
+413 GGSDRNRKISFG

-432 AGTTWLNNQSANL
+432 AGTTWLNSQFVNL
-445 KITNSAY
+445 KTTTSIYN
-452 SAKINNT
+452 AKINNT

>member
-13 SLLAED
+13 SLFAED
-19 DGVFMSVGYQIGE
+19 DGAYMSVGYQIGE

-57 TRYNELKQTASST
+57 TRYNELKQTASNT
-70 NSSTAQAV
+70 DSSTAQAI

-106 VAMWQVIASNLA
+106 VGMWQVIASNLA
-118 NNSLPTDKYNEINT
+118 SGTLPTDKYNQINA
-132 ISQSLQN
+132 ISQLLQN
-139 TLENKNTANNN
+139 TLENKNNEL
-150 ITIEND
+150 TIGND
-156 YEQLLTQASTIIS
+156 YEHLLTQASTIIN
-169 TLQSQCPGIDGGNGK
+169 TLQSQCPSVDGGNGT

-191 GNACNIFGSTFSA
+191 GNACAIFGNTFNA
-204 INSMIN
+204 INSMID

-215 AEQAR
+215 AEQFR
-220 RTAPE
+220 RTDPSQ
-225 GPNQQSAF
+225 PQNQQSAF
-233 NSMINSAKKA
+233 NN
-243 AEQARRTAPEGPNQ
+243 
-257 QSAFTDADFTK
+257 ADFNK

-287 NLATIYNTLQKTPD
+287 NLETIYNTIQKTPN
-301 SKGFHSLVSRSSY
+301 SKGFQSLVSRSSY
-314 SYSLNETK
+314 SYSLNETQ
-322 YSEFQ
+322 YSQFQ

-375 YYAFFDYNHAYIKS
+375 YYGFFDYNYAYIKS

-413 GGSDKNRKVSFG
+413 GGSDRNRKVSFG

-469 RLQGIHHGVELGV
+469 RLQGIHHGIELGV

-487 NTNYYSFMGAKLAF
+487 NTNYYSFMGAKLAY
-501 RRLYSVYFNY
+501 RRLYSLYLNY

>member
-13 SLLAED
+13 SLLAEN

-57 TRYNELKQTASST
+57 TRYNELKQTASNT
-70 NSSTAQAV
+70 DSSTAQAI

-93 TANQAVSSALSSA
+93 SANQAVSSALSSA
-106 VAMWQVIASNLA
+106 VGMWQVIASNLA
-118 NNSLPTDKYNEINT
+118 SGTLPTDKYNQINA
-132 ISQSLQN
+132 ISQLLQN
-139 TLENKNTANNN
+139 TLENKNNNL
-150 ITIEND
+150 TIGND
-156 YEQLLTQASTIIS
+156 YEHLLTQASTIIN

-191 GNACNIFGSTFSA
+191 GNACAIFGSTFNA
-204 INSMIN
+204 ITSMID

-215 AEQAR
+215 AAEAR
-220 RTAPE
+220 RTSPE
-225 GPNQQSAF
+225 NQ
-233 NSMINSAKKA
+233 
-243 AEQARRTAPEGPNQ
+243 NQ
-257 QSAFTDADFTK
+257 PSAFTNADFNK

-301 SKGFHSLVSRSSY
+301 SKGFQSLVSRSSY
-314 SYSLNETK
+314 SYSLNETQ
-322 YSEFQ
+322 YSQFQ

-487 NTNYYSFMGAKLAF
+487 NTNYYSFMGAKLAY

>member
-1 MKKTILLSLMAS
+1 MKKTILLSLMVS
-13 SLLAED
+13 SLFAED
-19 DGVFMSVGYQIGE
+19 DGAYMSVGYQIGE

-57 TRYNELKQTASST
+57 TRYNELKQTASNT
-70 NSSTAQAV
+70 DSSTAQAI
-78 DNLKESASRLKTTPN
+78 DNLKETASRLKTTPN

-106 VAMWQVIASNLA
+106 VGMWQVIASNLA
-118 NNSLPTDKYNEINT
+118 NNSLSSSEYNKINA
-132 ISQSLQN
+132 ISQLLQN
-139 TLENKNTANNN
+139 TLENKNNDLK
-150 ITIEND
+150 IEND
-156 YEQLLTQASTIIS
+156 YEHLLTQAGTIIN
-169 TLQSQCPGIDGGNGK
+169 TLQSQCPSVDGGNGT

-191 GNACNIFGSTFSA
+191 GNACAIFGNTFNA
-204 INSMIN
+204 INSMID

-215 AEQAR
+215 AAEAR

-225 GPNQQSAF
+225 GPNQQ
-233 NSMINSAKKA
+233 N
-243 AEQARRTAPEGPNQ
+243 
-257 QSAFTDADFTK
+257 AFTNADFNK

-287 NLATIYNTLQKTPD
+287 NLETIYNAIQKTPN
-301 SKGFHSLVSRSSY
+301 SKGFQSLVSRSSY
-314 SYSLNETK
+314 SYSLNETQ
-322 YSEFQ
+322 YSQFQ

-375 YYAFFDYNHAYIKS
+375 YYGFFDYNYAYIKS

-413 GGSDKNRKVSFG
+413 GGSDRNRKVSFG

-487 NTNYYSFMGAKLAF
+487 NTNYYSFMGAKLAY
-501 RRLYSVYFNY
+501 RRLYSLYLNY